1 MLMMLNLQISFY
13 LNVMCWVLNLQFILN
28 VISFLFITFFLGQSV
43 LKFDKILCDAPC
55 SGDGTLRKNPD
66 IWTKWSPGNANNL
79 HG

>member
-1 MLMMLNLQISFY
+1 M
-13 LNVMCWVLNLQFILN
+13 
-28 VISFLFITFFLGQSV
+28 

-79 HG
+79 HGLVIL

>member
-1 MLMMLNLQISFY
+1 MRDSIICILYFY
-13 LNVMCWVLNLQFILN
+13 I
-28 VISFLFITFFLGQSV
+28 FLGNSL

-79 HG
+79 HGLVILFKLI